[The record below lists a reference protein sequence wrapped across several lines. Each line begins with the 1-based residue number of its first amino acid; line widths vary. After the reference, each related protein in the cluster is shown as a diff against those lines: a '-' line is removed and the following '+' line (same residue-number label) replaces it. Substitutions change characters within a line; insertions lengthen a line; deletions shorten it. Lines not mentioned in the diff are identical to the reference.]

1 MSIIERNPLVS
12 IAVATYN
19 GAEFLAPQLDT
30 LINQTYKNLE
40 IVICDDASTDN
51 THSIIEAYQK
61 LDSRIKFF
69 PNKENLGFNLNFER
83 TLKHCSGEFIAI
95 SDQDDIWLLDKI
107 EIVLNAWEEGVM
119 LVHHSTKTFENEPLP
134 DIEITNEVMAFS
146 GNCAETLLRS
156 NTVQGCTI
164 VFKKEILT
172 IALPFAS
179 NVLYDWWLA
188 VCAVSVGKIQYLH
201 RNLIYHRRHL
211 NSAHYSKSKVKSKLF
226 YLEEHE
232 IFLNLVLDRLSLT
245 PRVIGFVNYYLELL
259 EVLKVSWFSFRAFA
273 FFFRNGKFF
282 FSRKKKLFPYF
293 SYLIHSYKNSRGLK
307 YYGEGTDS

>member
-107 EIVLNAWEEGVM
+107 EIVLNAWEEGVI

-134 DIEITNEVMAFS
+134 ELAITNEIKGFS
-146 GNCAETLLRS
+146 GNRLETLLRG

-164 VFKKEILT
+164 MFKREILKL
-172 IALPFAS
+172 ALPFQKD
-179 NVLYDWWLA
+179 VLYDWWLA
-188 VCAVSVGKIQYLH
+188 ICAASEGNIQFMH
-201 RNLIYHRRHL
+201 RNLIYHRRHTL
-211 NSAHYSKSKVKSKLF
+211 SAHYSKVKEKSKF
-226 YLEEHE
+226 YYHQEHVTLLNFVKLKFGNRLE
-232 IFLNLVLDRLSLT
+232 LVKFIDKYLSILAILLVS
-245 PRVIGFVNYYLELL
+245 RFSFKAWYFFFVNG
-259 EVLKVSWFSFRAFA
+259 KI
-273 FFFRNGKFF
+273 FFNHK
-282 FSRKKKLFPYF
+282 RKKFPYF
-293 SYLIHSYKNSRGLK
+293 SYVVHSYKNSKGINK
-307 YYGEGTDS
+307 